1 VVCRTETFGSA
12 QAQPETGASRAPG
25 PNFAGCRF
33 RRLAINQALPGAA
46 RASHRNPCDLDAAIT
61 LAEEIDGAPGSRL
74 QCVTWH
80 SVVPRG
86 LIALFGTLI
95 LSVAFALAIGHPQA
109 MLGTWMLS
117 FGFIWVAWVWLP
129 ERKVSRTQWWLTK
142 TTQFAA
148 VALALFVLALLIQAV
163 ASA

>member
-1 VVCRTETFGSA
+1 
-12 QAQPETGASRAPG
+12 
-25 PNFAGCRF
+25 
-33 RRLAINQALPGAA
+33 
-46 RASHRNPCDLDAAIT
+46 
-61 LAEEIDGAPGSRL
+61 
-74 QCVTWH
+74 VTWH